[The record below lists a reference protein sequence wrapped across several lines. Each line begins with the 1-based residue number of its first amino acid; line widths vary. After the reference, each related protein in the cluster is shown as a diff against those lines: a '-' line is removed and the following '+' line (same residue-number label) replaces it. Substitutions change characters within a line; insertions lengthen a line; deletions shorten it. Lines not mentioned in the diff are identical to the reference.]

1 MVSSSQTIFSYI
13 QSMPEGVCILRQWM
27 KNHFL
32 RINGAIIIASYLLTT
47 LALIYQ
53 EPLYGIFGETNY
65 LAIHVLMEIFI
76 VVVSFTIAIQ
86 AWMMFPHVLS
96 SYRLW
101 LGALFVSIG
110 LLEVLHLMS
119 YKGMPNFITESSPYK
134 ATWFYI
140 VARVTQALGL
150 LVIIATKDKQI
161 SSKWR
166 WIAYF
171 AGIVYAYLWSFLIF
185 HPSQILPQL
194 VIDGVGT
201 TVLKNSL
208 QYTAIILQVFCIVL
222 LIKKLNRNMKETLN
236 IMLLVASVYLIIGDS
251 MFTSYKSVY
260 DISNFMGHVFQLT
273 GYYFLMRAFYQTSV
287 EEPFQKQK
295 EAQFQLR
302 YIAYHDELTKLP
314 NGRFLKEKLQEEL
327 EKRPEQKKAVMLLDI
342 DRFKTINESLGHSFG
357 DLVLKGVAQRLQ
369 QILPSNLV
377 ITRLGGDEYTILLPM
392 VEHEEDIV
400 AICKQIQNVMNQPF
414 QIQHLTL
421 NVTFNI
427 GISLYPDHGQDETEL
442 IKRSHIAMNEAR
454 KEVHRFKF
462 FHRDMD
468 KQLLKNLVLE
478 QDLHKAIVNGELF
491 VMYQP
496 QVDLRTGKILAL
508 EALVRWK
515 HPKRGLISPAEF
527 IPIAE
532 ATGLI
537 IPIGEYVLKES
548 CMQLKEWHRNG
559 LPPIGVSVNLS
570 TRQFFQQNIVEIVE
584 NILIESELSPHYLE
598 LEITESMTM
607 DVKNAISVLQ
617 DFKKL
622 GVNIAVDDFGTGY
635 SSLHYLRDLPIDR
648 LKIDQS
654 FVQDVMDDKKEAAI
668 ISMIISIAKHLQ
680 IEVIAEGVEHM
691 EQLQFLKK
699 QGCSQ
704 IQGYFFSKPLSAK
717 DIRLQFQAIEN
728 QAIILR

>member
-1 MVSSSQTIFSYI
+1 MI
-13 QSMPEGVCILRQWM
+13 EGVCNLRQWM
-27 KNHFL
+27 KNHFFKV
-32 RINGAIIIASYLLTT
+32 NGAIIVASYLLTT
-47 LALIYQ
+47 LAIIYQ
-53 EPLYGIFGETNY
+53 ESLYGIFGESNY
-65 LAIHVLMEIFI
+65 LSIHVLMEIFI

-110 LLEVLHLMS
+110 MLEVLHLMS
-119 YKGMPNFITESSPYK
+119 YKGMPVFITESSPYK

-150 LVIIATKDKQI
+150 LFIISRKDRII

-171 AGIVYAYLWSFLIF
+171 LGIVYAYIWSVIIF
-185 HPSQILPQL
+185 NPSQILPPL

-208 QYTAIILQVFCIVL
+208 QYTAIILQILCIVI
-222 LIKKLNRNMKETLN
+222 LIRKLNRNSKETLN

-260 DISNFMGHVFQLT
+260 DISNFMGHVFQLA
-273 GYYFLMRAFYQTSV
+273 GYYFLMRAFYHTSV
-287 EEPFQKQK
+287 EEPFLKQK
-295 EAQFQLR
+295 EAKSQLR
-302 YIAYHDELTKLP
+302 YIAYHDDLTKLP
-314 NGRFLKEKLQEEL
+314 NGRFLKERLEGEL
-327 EKRPEQKKAVMLLDI
+327 KERPELKKAIMLLDI
-342 DRFKTINESLGHSFG
+342 ERFKAINESLGHSFG
-357 DLVLKGVAQRLQ
+357 DLVLKEVGQRLKQ
-369 QILPSNLV
+369 FLPSQLV
-377 ITRLGGDEYTILLPM
+377 ITRLGGDEYTLLVPTM
-392 VEHEEDIV
+392 ESKEEIV
-400 AICKQIQNVMNQPF
+400 SICKQIQNVMNQPF

-421 NVTFNI
+421 NVTINI
-427 GISLYPDHGQDETEL
+427 GISIYPEHGRDETEL
-442 IKRSHIAMNEAR
+442 LKRAHIAMNEAS
-454 KEVHRFKF
+454 KDVQRFKF
-462 FHRDMD
+462 FHRNMD
-468 KQLLKNLVLE
+468 KQLLNNLVLE
-478 QDLHKAIVNGELF
+478 QDLHKALANNELF

-508 EALVRWK
+508 ESLVRWQ
-515 HPKRGLISPAEF
+515 HPERGLISPAEF

-548 CMQLKEWHRNG
+548 CRQLKVWHRNG

-570 TRQFFQQNIVEIVE
+570 TRQFFQQNIVEIVK
-584 NILIESELSPHYLE
+584 NILIETELSPHYLE

-607 DVKNAISVLQ
+607 DVKNAISILQ

-635 SSLHYLRDLPIDR
+635 SSLHYLRDLPIER

-654 FVQDVMDDKKEAAI
+654 FVRDVMEDKREAAI
-668 ISMIISIAKHLQ
+668 ISMIVSIAKHLQ

-691 EQLQFLKK
+691 EQLLFLKEH
-699 QGCSQ
+699 GCHQ
-704 IQGYFFSKPLSAK
+704 IQGYFFSRPLLAK
-717 DIRLQFQAIEN
+717 DVTIQFQNIQE
-728 QAIILR
+728 QAMLLR